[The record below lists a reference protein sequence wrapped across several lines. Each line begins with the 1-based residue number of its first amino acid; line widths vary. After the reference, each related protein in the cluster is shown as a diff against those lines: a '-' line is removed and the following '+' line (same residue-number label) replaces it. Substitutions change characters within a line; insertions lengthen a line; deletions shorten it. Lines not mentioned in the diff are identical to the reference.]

1 MKKILYIFLI
11 LLSFG
16 CAKTN
21 SEYSNKLKEAFKLQQ
36 LEYFDKALALC
47 NEAIAIDAEL
57 PDAYKARGGVKLSMS
72 YNVKDENE
80 KIKVLKDALAD
91 IHAFEARGGD
101 GVNST
106 KFYILNGLGQN
117 QLALNVAD
125 ELISKNLEDG
135 NAHFLRGLAMLE
147 LGNKKEAKKSF
158 ERAQTLGKHVDRIWL
173 KDVE

>member
-21 SEYSNKLKEAFKLQQ
+21 PEYSNKLKEAFKLQQ
-36 LEYFDKALALC
+36 LEYFDKALVLC

-57 PDAYKARGGVKLSMS
+57 PDAYRKRGEVKLSMS

-101 GVNST
+101 GVIST

-117 QLALNVAD
+117 KLALNVAD

-158 ERAQTLGKHVDRIWL
+158 ERAQTLGEHVDRIWL